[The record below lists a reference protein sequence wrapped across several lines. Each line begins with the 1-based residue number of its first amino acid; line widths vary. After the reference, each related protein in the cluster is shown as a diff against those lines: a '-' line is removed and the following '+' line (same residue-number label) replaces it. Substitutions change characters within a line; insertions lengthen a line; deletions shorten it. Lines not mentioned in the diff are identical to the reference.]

1 MFFPHI
7 PLRLICR
14 PVSIINI
21 PHWDDFVALI
31 KDENCRLAPQKRNVE
46 RKNCVEME
54 IN

>member
-1 MFFPHI
+1 VELFYGFGI
-7 PLRLICR
+7 LNELA
-14 PVSIINI
+14 INI